1 METSPVMLLLWAV
14 SAIVSAVVIRRRR
27 YEGGL
32 AIGLLLFAVF
42 GGPTALAFFLPW
54 GSAGG
59 ELQGASGRHTA
70 GPPSSDGTDS
80 IPR

>member
-32 AIGLLLFAVF
+32 AIDLLLFAVF

-54 GSAGG
+54 GSGG
-59 ELQGASGRHTA
+59 ELQGARGRHTA
-70 GPPSSDGTDS
+70 GAPSSDGIDS